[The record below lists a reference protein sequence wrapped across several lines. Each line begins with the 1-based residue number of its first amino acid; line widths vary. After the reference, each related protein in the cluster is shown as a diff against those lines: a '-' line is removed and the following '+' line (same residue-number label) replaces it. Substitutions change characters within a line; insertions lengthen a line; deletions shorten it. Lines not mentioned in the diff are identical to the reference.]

1 MAINPGDKI
10 SALTNAQCGL
20 LRTELLEL
28 MQAAGPADPTVRQ
41 TKRRLRMGI
50 DAADD
55 LADARAEAAEIER
68 HNAARQAEAEALE
81 PIRRRRQAR
90 AGTDYGQDAEPA
102 PAKPLRQARAGG
114 AG

>member
-10 SALTNAQCGL
+10 SALTNPQCGL

-28 MQAAGPADPTVRQ
+28 MQAAGLADPTVRQ

-55 LADARAEAAEIER
+55 LADARAEAAAIER
-68 HNAARQAEAEALE
+68 HNAARQAQDLALE
-81 PIRRRRQAR
+81 PIRQRRQAR
-90 AGTDYGQDAEPA
+90 AGADYGAD
-102 PAKPLRQARAGG
+102 
-114 AG
+114 

>member
-10 SALTNAQCGL
+10 SALTNPQCGL

-28 MQAAGPADPTVRQ
+28 MQAAGLADPTVRQ

-55 LADARAEAAEIER
+55 LADARAEAQQVELQNIARRAEM
-68 HNAARQAEAEALE
+68 EALE

-90 AGTDYGQDAEPA
+90 AGADYGAD
-102 PAKPLRQARAGG
+102 
-114 AG
+114 

>member
-1 MAINPGDKI
+1 MAISPTDKI

-28 MQAAGPADPTVRQ
+28 MQAAGLADPTVRQ

-55 LADARAEAAEIER
+55 LADARAEAAAIER
-68 HNAARQAEAEALE
+68 NNAARQAQDLE
-81 PIRRRRQAR
+81 LQPIRLRRQAR
-90 AGTDYGQDAEPA
+90 AGVDYGEDAEPV
-102 PAKPLRQARAGG
+102 PAKPRRQARAGG
-114 AG
+114 AD